1 MMNPQDLENLD
12 SGLLKSILEPLLD
25 DFCHWFGKT
34 IARLEDRPVSGL
46 SPEQQAEMLQT
57 VKESLQQVNAAQA
70 LFQATDGQ
78 VGVDLKVV
86 MKWHRLVTQC
96 WQVIVRSSRS
106 ET

>member
-12 SGLLKSILEPLLD
+12 PGLLKSILEPLLD
-25 DFCHWFGKT
+25 DFRHWFGKT
-34 IARLEDRPVSGL
+34 ITRLEEKPVAGL
-46 SPEQQAEMLQT
+46 TPEQQAEMLQT
-57 VKESLQQVNAAQA
+57 VKDSLQQVNAAQA

-78 VGVDLKVV
+78 AGVDAKVV
-86 MKWHRLVTQC
+86 MEWHRLVTQC